1 MTIGSINGANTN
13 SYQMKGMAQGT
24 DSFTKNIQ
32 SQIANA
38 QKQLQEIS
46 SNKELSIEEK
56 MKKRQEIQQQ
66 ISDLNNQLRQH
77 QIEQRKEQQQ
87 SKGSSMDDMLGGQ
100 TKVRSKSQSGQSAG
114 LSQASMRAMIS
125 ADSSMKQA
133 EVAGSVATKMEGRA
147 GVLKAEIKQDAALGQ
162 DTRKKE
168 EELAEVEQIAME
180 ATTAQ
185 MGTLNDAN
193 TAMEEAREETE
204 AANKENGK
212 VESSDEKAD
221 DSKKEMT
228 VEAEVDS
235 EQKAV
240 QTSLPENYNPVDV
253 RL

>member
-77 QIEQRKEQQQ
+77 QIEQRKEQKQ

-100 TKVRSKSQSGQSAG
+100 TKVSSKSQSAG

-147 GVLKAEIKQDAALGQ
+147 GVLKAEIKQDAALGG

-193 TAMEEAREETE
+193 TTMEEAREETE

-212 VESSDEKAD
+212 AENSDKKAD
-221 DSKKEMT
+221 DSKKEMAI
-228 VEAEVDS
+228 EAEVDS